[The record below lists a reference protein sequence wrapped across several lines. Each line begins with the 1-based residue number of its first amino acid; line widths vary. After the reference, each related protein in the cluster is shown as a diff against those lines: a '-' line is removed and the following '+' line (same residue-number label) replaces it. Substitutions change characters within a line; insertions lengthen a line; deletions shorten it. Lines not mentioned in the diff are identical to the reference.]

1 MGPGIDSLMSKQ
13 SFFSILQTTT
23 VTGLDTDFKAST
35 QPSSTRILPSHIHT
49 HAIKPGPGLQD
60 AGTHKRERVTI
71 VWPIRMTDVIS
82 LGAS

>member
-23 VTGLDTDFKAST
+23 VTGLDTDFKAS
-35 QPSSTRILPSHIHT
+35 STRILPSHIHT
-49 HAIKPGPGLQD
+49 HAIKPGPGLLD

-71 VWPIRMTDVIS
+71 VWPIRTTDVIS